1 MTNDTN
7 RQIDGDNSIVL
18 HQIDTMGYLE
28 KINKSQQ
35 VSLCFIYYKSNN
47 TNRKENIN
55 IQYLF

>member
-1 MTNDTN
+1 MI
-7 RQIDGDNSIVL
+7 QIDGDNSIVL
-18 HQIDTMGYLE
+18 QEIDTMGYLE